1 MRVRHLTK
9 HLTFDP
15 SDLDLSKNEPLKGN
29 FEVTLHPP
37 TKFGGGRPKDA
48 GGVGEQ
54 TDKQTDR
61 QTDRQTLLKL

>member
-54 TDKQTDR
+54 TDR
-61 QTDRQTLLKL
+61 QTDRQTNVAQIIV